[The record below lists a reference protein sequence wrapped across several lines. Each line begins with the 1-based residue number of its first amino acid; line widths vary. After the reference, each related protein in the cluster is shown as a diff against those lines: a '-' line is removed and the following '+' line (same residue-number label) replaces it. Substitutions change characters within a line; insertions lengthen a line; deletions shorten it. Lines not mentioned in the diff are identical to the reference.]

1 MPEPTGVR
9 LMRLITTKS
18 IEIAKRE
25 SGNGNKMCLYGTGDY
40 WTCFE
45 HSAYFMSR
53 IFPNLKSFV
62 VTHPDY
68 PFSIVGLSVPEKQ
81 IRQYMKIHTAHRKSE
96 DYLEF
101 LMDAFPTHDFTGWH
115 EERVKSFKEMQPA

>member
-1 MPEPTGVR
+1 MEPSGVR
-9 LMRLITTKS
+9 LMRLITTQS
-18 IEIAKRE
+18 LEIAKRE

-53 IFPNLKSFV
+53 IFPDLKSFV

-68 PFSIVGLSVPEKQ
+68 PYSIVGLSVPDKQ
-81 IRQYMKIHTAHRKSE
+81 LARYMKMHSAHRKSD

-101 LMDAFPTHDFTGWH
+101 EMDASPTNDFPHWH
-115 EERVKSFKEMQPA
+115 AEKVKEFQGN

>member
-1 MPEPTGVR
+1 MEPSGVR
-9 LMRLITTKS
+9 LMRLITTQS
-18 IEIAKRE
+18 LEIAQRE
-25 SGNGNKMCLYGTGDY
+25 LRNGNKMCLYGTGDY

-53 IFPNLKSFV
+53 IFPDLKSFV

-68 PFSIVGLSVPEKQ
+68 PYSIVGLSVSENQ
-81 IRQYMKIHTAHRKSE
+81 LRQYMKTHTAHHKSE

-101 LMDAFPTHDFTGWH
+101 EMDTFPTDDFPGWQA
-115 EERVKSFKEMQPA
+115 EKENSLKEMQPA